1 LFYQKTHPPNRISE
15 MAANDTLDDIKSKG
29 ILWGFG
35 VLSLVI
41 AVILLILGAWWG
53 SEPGQFNIQDEARK
67 RVEESKLETGH
78 HGQEATHE
86 PVANT
91 PEEEIEVSEMPI
103 GYTYTN
109 TLAHIAEV
117 LLHKSGGYI
126 TNDVA
131 PPGVFLDNISNWE
144 YGALVMLRD
153 ATTALRNHFAR
164 DQSQSAEDPDLAIA
178 EPYFY
183 YEHNSWALPST
194 EAEYQKGIDALHKY
208 MSRLQKYGGP
218 IKKAQ
223 FYSRADNLW
232 QYTEVVIKRL
242 GGLSTRLTANSA
254 GGNYGPGLTVIE
266 KQAADEKGTPVTK
279 VSWLEIDDIFYEA
292 RGASWALLHIL
303 RAIKHDFADILL
315 DKRAMRTVDIM
326 IKAME
331 NALTPILS
339 PMILDGSGYGLF
351 ANYSLTMANYISR
364 ANAAALDLRDIMNRG

>member
-1 LFYQKTHPPNRISE
+1 
-15 MAANDTLDDIKSKG
+15 MASSDSLDDEKSRG

-35 VLSLVI
+35 VLVIISLLV
-41 AVILLILGAWWG
+41 LLFLGAWWG
-53 SEPGQFNIQDEARK
+53 AEPQQFSIQDEAMERAK
-67 RVEESKLETGH
+67 ITKT
-78 HGQEATHE
+78 T
-86 PVANT
+86 
-91 PEEEIEVSEMPI
+91 EIPL

-131 PPGVFLDNISNWE
+131 PPGVFLDNISAFE

-153 ATTALRNHFAR
+153 ATTALRNHFTR
-164 DQSQSAEDPDLAIA
+164 DQSQSDEDPDLKVA

-183 YEHNSWALPST
+183 YENDSWALPST

-208 MSRLQKYGGP
+208 MVRLQKYEGNV
-218 IKKAQ
+218 KRAQ

-242 GGLSTRLTANSA
+242 GNLSTRLSASTAGA
-254 GGNYGPGLTVIE
+254 ALIPGLAVIE
-266 KQAADEKGTPVTK
+266 PNVEVRNAKVAPMGETP
-279 VSWLEIDDIFYEA
+279 WLLIDDVFYEA

-303 RAIKHDFADILL
+303 KAVKYDFHDILL
-315 DKRAMRTVDIM
+315 DKRAMNTVDIM
-326 IKAME
+326 IKALE
-331 NALTPILS
+331 NALSPVLS
-339 PMILDGSGYGLF
+339 PMILNGSGYGVT
-351 ANYSLTMANYISR
+351 ANYSLTMATYIAR

>member
-1 LFYQKTHPPNRISE
+1 
-15 MAANDTLDDIKSKG
+15 MATSDTLDDVKSKG

-35 VLSLVI
+35 MLALVI
-41 AVILLILGAWWG
+41 LIVLLVLGAWWG
-53 SEPGQFNIQDEARK
+53 SEPGQFNILEEAHK
-67 RVEESKLETGH
+67 RSEESKVETGQTSH
-78 HGQEATHE
+78 
-86 PVANT
+86 VAVVSNVASKT
-91 PEEEIEVSEMPI
+91 TEEVNKPAEELDISEMPI
-103 GYTYTN
+103 GYVYTN

-164 DQSQSAEDPDLAIA
+164 DQSQSAEDPDLAVA

-194 EAEYQKGIDALHKY
+194 EAEYQKGIQSLHKY

-254 GGNYGPGLTVIE
+254 GGNYGPGLSTIE
-266 KQAADEKGTPVTK
+266 KLAADEKGTPITK

-292 RGASWALLHIL
+292 RGASWALLHVL

>member
-1 LFYQKTHPPNRISE
+1 
-15 MAANDTLDDIKSKG
+15 MAANDTSEDTKSKG

-35 VLSLVI
+35 VF
-41 AVILLILGAWWG
+41 LLIVIIVLVLLGAWWG
-53 SEPGQFNIQDEARK
+53 AEPGQFNIQDEALK
-67 RVEESKLETGH
+67 RAKETN
-78 HGQEATHE
+78 TSNI
-86 PVANT
+86 PV
-91 PEEEIEVSEMPI
+91 
-103 GYTYTN
+103 GYTFTN

-153 ATTALRNHFAR
+153 AASALRNHFAR
-164 DQSQSAEDPDLAIA
+164 DQSQSAEDPDLAVA

-183 YEHNSWALPST
+183 YENDSWALPST
-194 EAEYQKGIDALHKY
+194 EAEYEKGVEALHKY
-208 MSRLQKYGGP
+208 MTRLQKYGGNV
-218 IKKAQ
+218 KQAQ

-242 GGLSTRLTANSA
+242 GGLSTRLAANSS
-254 GGNYGPGLTVIE
+254 GVNLGPGLTELEIKVA
-266 KQAADEKGTPVTK
+266 QQQGTPTTQ
-279 VSWLEIDDIFYEA
+279 VSWLEIDDVFYEA
-292 RGASWALLHIL
+292 RGAAWALLHIL
-303 RAIKHDFADILL
+303 RAIKYDFADILL

-331 NALTPILS
+331 NALQPILS
-339 PMILDGSGYGLF
+339 PMILNGSGYGLF
-351 ANYSLTMANYISR
+351 ANYSLTMANYIAR

>member
-1 LFYQKTHPPNRISE
+1 
-15 MAANDTLDDIKSKG
+15 MASSDSLDDEKSRG

-35 VLSLVI
+35 VLVLLSVL
-41 AVILLILGAWWG
+41 ILLFLGAWWG
-53 SEPGQFNIQDEARK
+53 SEPKQFSIQDEAKERA
-67 RVEESKLETGH
+67 KLTK
-78 HGQEATHE
+78 T
-86 PVANT
+86 
-91 PEEEIEVSEMPI
+91 EEIPL

-131 PPGVFLDNISNWE
+131 PPGVFLDNISAFE

-153 ATTALRNHFAR
+153 ATTALRNHFTR
-164 DQSQSAEDPDLAIA
+164 DQSQSDEDPDLKVA

-183 YEHNSWALPST
+183 YENDSWALPST

-208 MSRLQKYGGP
+208 MTRLQKYGGNV
-218 IKKAQ
+218 KRAQ

-242 GGLSTRLTANSA
+242 GNLSTRLSA
-254 GGNYGPGLTVIE
+254 STEGATLIPGMAVIE
-266 KQAADEKGTPVTK
+266 PNVEVRNAKVAPMSETP
-279 VSWLEIDDIFYEA
+279 WLLIDDVFYEA

-303 RAIKHDFADILL
+303 RAVKYDFHDILL
-315 DKRAMRTVDIM
+315 DKRAMNTVDIM
-326 IKAME
+326 IKALE
-331 NALTPILS
+331 NALSPVLS
-339 PMILDGSGYGLF
+339 PMILNGSGYGLS
-351 ANYSLTMANYISR
+351 ANYSLTMATYIAR